1 MAQRNSSN
9 KKSKLTRTKR
19 PRLGTPAVSDPIADM
34 LTRIRNAA
42 MAKHLEVNVPVSKMK
57 TEIASIL
64 LREGY
69 IRGFQLVD
77 RGRHLRIRLKYDS
90 RRQPAISG
98 LMRVSRPGRRGY
110 ARHEELP
117 RVLGGLGVAIL
128 STSQG
133 VVTAKDATHK
143 GIGGELVGYIW

>member
-1 MAQRNSSN
+1 MAQRNTTN
-9 KKSKLTRTKR
+9 KKAKLTRSKG

-42 MAKHLEVNVPVSKMK
+42 MAKHVDVNVPVSKMK

-77 RGRHLRIRLKYDS
+77 RGRQLRIRLKYDA

-98 LMRVSRPGRRGY
+98 LKRVSKPGRRVY
-110 ARHEELP
+110 ARHDDLP
-117 RVLGGLGVAIL
+117 RVLNGLGVAIL
-128 STSQG
+128 STSEG
-133 VVTAKDATHK
+133 IVTAKDAAH
-143 GIGGELVGYIW
+143 IR